1 MVWPVSALGQCQ
13 GEKMTDQWG
22 YLVYLVLLL
31 VVVGSMFVGRDR
43 LKLGNAVRIMLIW
56 VFIFGVV
63 TLGYVA
69 FNS

>member
-1 MVWPVSALGQCQ
+1 
-13 GEKMTDQWG
+13 MTDQWG

-43 LKLGNAVRIMLIW
+43 LKLGSAVRMMLTW
-56 VFIFGVV
+56 AFIFGVF